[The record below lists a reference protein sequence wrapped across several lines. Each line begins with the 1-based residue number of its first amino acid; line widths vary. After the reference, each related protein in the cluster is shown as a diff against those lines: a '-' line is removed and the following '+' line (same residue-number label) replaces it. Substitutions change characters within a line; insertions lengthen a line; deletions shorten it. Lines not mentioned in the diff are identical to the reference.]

1 MRRRA
6 APRGR
11 TTGVGEGASLRLV
24 ALRLL
29 GRRDYSSYELE
40 QRLLA
45 RGFPAGEITV
55 LLEVIRQ
62 NGLIDD
68 RRVAEAHVRTAS
80 RVKGRGRTRIRRELL
95 ARGIPADL
103 ADSAVRTLS
112 ADDEDQAMRR
122 LLARHGKGAVAS
134 PANRRRL
141 FSQLLRRGFSPTAIS
156 RALRSSE
163 QDDE

>member
-1 MRRRA
+1 M
-6 APRGR
+6 
-11 TTGVGEGASLRLV
+11 
-24 ALRLL
+24 
-29 GRRDYSSYELE
+29 
-40 QRLLA
+40 
-45 RGFPAGEITV
+45 
-55 LLEVIRQ
+55 
-62 NGLIDD
+62 
-68 RRVAEAHVRTAS
+68 
-80 RVKGRGRTRIRRELL
+80 
-95 ARGIPADL
+95 
-103 ADSAVRTLS
+103 LS